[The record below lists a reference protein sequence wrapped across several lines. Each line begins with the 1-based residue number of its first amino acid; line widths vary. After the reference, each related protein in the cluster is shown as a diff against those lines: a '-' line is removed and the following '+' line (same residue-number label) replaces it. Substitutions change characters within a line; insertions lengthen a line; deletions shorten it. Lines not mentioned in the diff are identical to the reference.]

1 MIFLPIT
8 HSRFGINSPIFPALK
23 TAQNKDHIF
32 SLSHPTS
39 AVTGQVVRLSRYCFF
54 IYKESSFCFLRPRT
68 ILLCDSFASVNRT
81 NRSFHP
87 IFVKNLARSPMGR
100 NLKMT
105 KPQGEGWLTPAKPEN
120 ATSVQLTSFGG
131 FVFLFTDVIL
141 TVQSATRFF
150 RASSEADC
158 VTFVAGLTPTKDD
171 DAASVDFGR

>member
-32 SLSHPTS
+32 SL
-39 AVTGQVVRLSRYCFF
+39 
-54 IYKESSFCFLRPRT
+54 
-68 ILLCDSFASVNRT
+68 
-81 NRSFHP
+81 
-87 IFVKNLARSPMGR
+87 SPMGR

>member
-1 MIFLPIT
+1 
-8 HSRFGINSPIFPALK
+8 
-23 TAQNKDHIF
+23 
-32 SLSHPTS
+32 
-39 AVTGQVVRLSRYCFF
+39 
-54 IYKESSFCFLRPRT
+54 
-68 ILLCDSFASVNRT
+68 
-81 NRSFHP
+81 
-87 IFVKNLARSPMGR
+87 MGR

-141 TVQSATRFF
+141 TVQNATRFF

-158 VTFVAGLTPTKDD
+158 VTFVAGLMLTKDD

>member
-1 MIFLPIT
+1 M
-8 HSRFGINSPIFPALK
+8 
-23 TAQNKDHIF
+23 
-32 SLSHPTS
+32 
-39 AVTGQVVRLSRYCFF
+39 
-54 IYKESSFCFLRPRT
+54 
-68 ILLCDSFASVNRT
+68 NRT

-120 ATSVQLTSFGG
+120 ATSVRLTSFGG

>member
-1 MIFLPIT
+1 
-8 HSRFGINSPIFPALK
+8 
-23 TAQNKDHIF
+23 
-32 SLSHPTS
+32 
-39 AVTGQVVRLSRYCFF
+39 
-54 IYKESSFCFLRPRT
+54 
-68 ILLCDSFASVNRT
+68 
-81 NRSFHP
+81 
-87 IFVKNLARSPMGR
+87 
-100 NLKMT
+100 MT

-158 VTFVAGLTPTKDD
+158 GLTPTKDD